1 MRKLAVAVLFLV
13 AGCDPVSARQE
24 TPAAS
29 AKAPAPVPGP
39 LVLLTDGNLSADIN
53 LPQISGSS
61 PAASQMISRELGAVE
76 QQAIRDAN
84 LCRHIAGE
92 GQAKFEFEPESINT
106 RQHFLSVRFT
116 AERTCGEARDQWAVV
131 RTFDL
136 RTGKQADPFDLISMT
151 PGHWQALVEEQMTP
165 GFRACTDRGNSDVI
179 AMPMPYIAKGG
190 MGVELPIAHGA
201 PRSCLGERLVIPD
214 EAVRRASED
223 RLANGWRG
231 PAHPDY
237 IYS

>member
-1 MRKLAVAVLFLV
+1 MRKLAVAALFLV
-13 AGCDPVSARQE
+13 AGCDPASTRQE
-24 TPAAS
+24 RRAVP
-29 AKAPAPVPGP
+29 AKAPAPVTEP
-39 LVLLTDGNLSADIN
+39 LVLPTDGDLSADIN
-53 LPQISGSS
+53 LPHISGSS

-76 QQAIRDAN
+76 QQAIWHAN
-84 LCRHIAGE
+84 LCRHIAGKD
-92 GQAKFEFEPESINT
+92 QSSFEFEPESINT

-116 AERTCGEARDQWAVV
+116 AKRTCGEARDEWAVV

-136 RTGKQADPFDLISMT
+136 RTGKQADPFDLMSMT
-151 PGHWQALVEEQMTP
+151 VGHWQALVEEQMTT
-165 GFRACTDRGNSDVI
+165 GFRACTDRGGSDVI

-190 MGVELPIAHGA
+190 IGVDLPIAQGA